1 MNRWGRHYITKVP
14 IPGTIPDCVYL
25 SRLSHASRGETVILM
40 AGKIVEDNGPLE
52 RQVCFGFGPTGTTH
66 SL

>member
-1 MNRWGRHYITKVP
+1 MTKVP

-40 AGKIVEDNGPLE
+40 EEQIVEDNGPLE
-52 RQVCFGFGPTGTTH
+52 R
-66 SL
+66 